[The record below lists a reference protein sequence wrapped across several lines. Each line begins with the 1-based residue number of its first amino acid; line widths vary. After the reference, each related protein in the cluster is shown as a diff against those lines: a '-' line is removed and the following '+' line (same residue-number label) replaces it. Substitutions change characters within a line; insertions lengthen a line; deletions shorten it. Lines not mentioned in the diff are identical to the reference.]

1 MVRSD
6 LDRVTRCVAHRSAVE
21 CADDLARLSSE
32 DQRAVFD
39 LLDGERALAVFE
51 ALEPREQ
58 VNLLEALP
66 AERAGALVEAM
77 DPDDR
82 VRLLD
87 TAPEEVRDTLLSR
100 LSPSERRL
108 TAALLSYPPESAGR
122 MMSPEFLALRPE
134 MTVDEAIDE
143 LRRRGREAETIYTLP
158 VTDEGGRL
166 IGVVGLRDLV
176 LGEGHRQ
183 VGEVMTTDVHTVRA
197 DDDQEKVARLVQETD
212 VLAVPVLDGEGA
224 LVGLV
229 TADDAMTV
237 LEAES
242 GEDLALT
249 GGSEPIGGPYFSVS
263 LIRLARNRALWLL
276 VLSLAATL
284 TVSVLQTFEDTL
296 AAVVTLALF
305 IPLLMGTGGNAGAQS
320 ATTVIRAMALDE
332 VRWGDLGRVVWREV
346 RVGLLLGC
354 MLGAVAYLPVTA
366 FSGRR
371 IAGVVSLTLV
381 VVCTAATFAG
391 SLLPMLARR
400 LGVDP
405 AVMSAP
411 FITTMVDATSLVVY
425 FLVARLLLGL

>member
-1 MVRSD
+1 
-6 LDRVTRCVAHRSAVE
+6 
-21 CADDLARLSSE
+21 
-32 DQRAVFD
+32 
-39 LLDGERALAVFE
+39 
-51 ALEPREQ
+51 
-58 VNLLEALP
+58 
-66 AERAGALVEAM
+66 
-77 DPDDR
+77 
-82 VRLLD
+82 
-87 TAPEEVRDTLLSR
+87 
-100 LSPSERRL
+100 
-108 TAALLSYPPESAGR
+108 
-122 MMSPEFLALRPE
+122 MSPEFLALRPE
-134 MTVDEAIDE
+134 MTVDEAIDA
-143 LRRRGREAETIYTLP
+143 LRRQGREAETVYTLP
-158 VTDEGGRL
+158 VTDEGGHL
-166 IGVVGLRDLV
+166 IGIVGLRHLV
-176 LGEGHRQ
+176 LGEGRQ
-183 VGEVMTTDVHTVRA
+183 RVGDLMATDVHTAWV
-197 DDDQEKVARLVQETD
+197 DDDQEKVARLVQDTD
-212 VLAVPVLDGEGA
+212 VLAVPVLDREGT

-242 GEDLALT
+242 TEDLALT
-249 GGSEPIGGPYFSVS
+249 GASEPIGGPYFSVS
-263 LIRLARNRALWLL
+263 LVRLARNRVVWLL

-284 TVSVLQTFEDTL
+284 TVSVLQAFEDTL

-346 RVGLLLGC
+346 RVGFLLGC
-354 MLGAVAYLPVTA
+354 MLGAVAYLPVAA

-371 IAGVVSLTLV
+371 IAGVVCLTLV

-400 LGVDP
+400 MGVDP

>member
-6 LDRVTRCVAHRSAVE
+6 VDRVTRCVSQRSPVE
-21 CADDLARLSSE
+21 CADDLVRLSPE
-32 DQRAVFD
+32 EQRAVFH
-39 LLDGERALAVFE
+39 LLDGEQALAVFE

-58 VNLLEALP
+58 VSLVEALP
-66 AERAGALVEAM
+66 AEQSGDLVEAM

-87 TAPEEVRDTLLSR
+87 AAPSEVASDVLSR
-100 LSPSERRL
+100 LSPSERQL

-122 MMSPEFLALRPE
+122 MMSPEFVALRPE
-134 MTVDEAIDE
+134 MTVDEALDE

-158 VTDEGGRL
+158 VTNDAGQL
-166 IGVVGLRDLV
+166 IGVVGLRALV
-176 LGEGHRQ
+176 LGDGWRH
-183 VGEVMTTDVHTVRA
+183 VDDLMATDVHTVRF
-197 DDDQEKVARLVQETD
+197 DDDQEKVARLVQDTD
-212 VLAVPVLDGEGA
+212 VLAVPVLDGDGV
-224 LVGLV
+224 LIGLV

-242 GEDLALT
+242 GEDLART
-249 GGSEPIGGPYFSVS
+249 GASEPIGGPYFSVS
-263 LIRLARNRALWLL
+263 LVRLARNRAVWLL

-284 TVSVLQTFEDTL
+284 TVSVLQAFEDTL

-332 VRWGDLGRVVWREV
+332 VRWGDLRRVVWREL

-354 MLGAVAYLPVTA
+354 MLGAVAYLPVGV

-371 IAGVVSLTLV
+371 IAGIVSLTLV
-381 VVCTAATFAG
+381 IVCTTATFAG

-411 FITTMVDATSLVVY
+411 FITTVVDATSLVVY
-425 FLVARLLLGL
+425 FLIARLVLGL

>member
-6 LDRVTRCVAHRSAVE
+6 VDRVTRCVSHGTPVE
-21 CADDLARLSSE
+21 CADDLARLPPAE
-32 DQRAVFD
+32 QRAVFD
-39 LLDGERALAVFE
+39 LLDDDQALAVFE

-58 VNLLEALP
+58 VNVLEVLP
-66 AERAGALVEAM
+66 AERSDHLVDAM

-87 TAPEEVRDTLLSR
+87 AAPDEVADGVLSR
-100 LSPSERRL
+100 LSPSERHL

-122 MMSPEFLALRPE
+122 MMSPEFVALRPA
-134 MTVDEAIDE
+134 MTVDEAIEE
-143 LRRRGREAETIYTLP
+143 LRRQGREAETVYTLP
-158 VTDEGGRL
+158 VTDERGHL
-166 IGVVGLRDLV
+166 IGIVGLRDLV
-176 LGEGHRQ
+176 LGEGHRR
-183 VGEVMTTDVHTVRA
+183 VGDLMVTDVHTVRV
-197 DDDQEKVARLVQETD
+197 DDDQEKVARLVQDTD
-212 VLAVPVLDGEGA
+212 VLAVPVLDREGT

-242 GEDLALT
+242 TEDLALT
-249 GGSEPIGGPYFSVS
+249 GASEPIGGPYFSVS
-263 LIRLARNRALWLL
+263 LVRLARNRVVWLL

-284 TVSVLQTFEDTL
+284 TVSVLQAFEDTL

-346 RVGLLLGC
+346 RVGFILGC
-354 MLGAVAYLPVTA
+354 MLGVVAYLPVAA

-400 LGVDP
+400 MGVDP